1 MQNRLRAN
9 PLKQRM
15 LSGTVCFGTIVFEL
29 SSTGLPQILEAGGA
43 EFAIFDL
50 ETAGLSLETVR
61 NQIALTRGT
70 SLAPFVRVPNLD
82 ARFVARVMDCG
93 ALGVMLPMVET
104 GEQAAALVRA
114 TRFPPRGDR
123 GTTSGLA
130 HDDYRGGDAAAK
142 MAEEDGRVLTIAQIE
157 SVLGVENI
165 DAIAATPD
173 LDVLWLGHNDLA
185 VSMGIAGRFD
195 HPRFQEALDRIVE
208 ACRRHGKIAGAGAR
222 DAEAAA
228 PFIARGFSA
237 ITIASDVQLVMA
249 GLAREIGAARRAL
262 GVAEGAPA

>member
-1 MQNRLRAN
+1 
-9 PLKQRM
+9 
-15 LSGTVCFGTIVFEL
+15 
-29 SSTGLPQILEAGGA
+29 
-43 EFAIFDL
+43 
-50 ETAGLSLETVR
+50 
-61 NQIALTRGT
+61 
-70 SLAPFVRVPNLD
+70 
-82 ARFVARVMDCG
+82 
-93 ALGVMLPMVET
+93 MVET

-130 HDDYRGGDAAAK
+130 HDDYKAGDAATK

-157 SVLGVENI
+157 SMLGVENI

-185 VSMGIAGRFD
+185 VSMGIAGKFE
-195 HPRFQEALDRIVE
+195 HPRFQEALDRIVA

-228 PFIARGFSA
+228 PFIARGFTA
-237 ITIASDVQLVMA
+237 ITIASDVQLIIG
-249 GLAREIGAARRAL
+249 GLGREIGAARKAL
-262 GVAEGAPA
+262 STTAGEQA

>member
-9 PLKQRM
+9 PLKQRV
-15 LSGTVCFGTIVFEL
+15 LDGTVCFGTMIFEL

-43 EFAIFDL
+43 EFVIYDL

-70 SLAPFVRVPNLD
+70 SLVPFVRVPNLD
-82 ARFVARVMDCG
+82 ARFVARIMDCG
-93 ALGVMLPMVET
+93 ALGVMVPMVET

-130 HDDYRGGDAAAK
+130 HDDYQGGDAATK

-157 SVLGVENI
+157 SMLGVENI

-185 VSMGIAGRFD
+185 VSMGIAGKFE
-195 HPRFQEALDRIVE
+195 HPRFQEALDRIVA

-228 PFIARGFSA
+228 PFIARGFTA
-237 ITIASDVQLVMA
+237 ITIASDVQLIMS
-249 GLAREIGAARRAL
+249 GLGREIGAARKAL
-262 GVAEGAPA
+262 GTGAQA